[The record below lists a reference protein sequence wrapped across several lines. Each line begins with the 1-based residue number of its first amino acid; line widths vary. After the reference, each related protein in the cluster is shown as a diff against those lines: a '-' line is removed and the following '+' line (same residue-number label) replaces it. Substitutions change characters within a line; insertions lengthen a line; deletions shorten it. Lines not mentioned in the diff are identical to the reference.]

1 MRIVSLIASAT
12 ELVCELG
19 FESSLVGRSH
29 ECDFPPSVQRL
40 PVCTS
45 PRFAVQGSSA
55 EIDRRVKEIL
65 EQSLSVYRVDA
76 DKLRELSPDV
86 IVTQTQCEVCAVS
99 EKDVQSALC
108 DWIDSRPRIVS
119 LRTND
124 LTDFWRDAGRVAA
137 ALHTP
142 ERGKALVERLQNQMS
157 AVDATSR
164 KLANRPSIACVEW
177 IEPLMSAGNWM
188 PELVDMAGGEML
200 FGQAGQHSPRL
211 EWEKFSLADPDVI
224 LVTPCGWDIAKSR
237 EEMPALTSKPEWSG
251 IRAVCNRQVYLADGN
266 QYFNRP
272 GPRLV
277 ESLEILAE
285 ILHPGSFRFGHE
297 GRGWVRYTAS
307 AGQC

>member
-12 ELVCELG
+12 EIVCELG

-55 EIDRRVKEIL
+55 DIDRRVKHIL
-65 EQSLSVYRVDA
+65 SQTLSVYLVDA
-76 DKLRELSPDV
+76 EKLRELAPDV

-108 DWIDSRPRIVS
+108 DWIESRPQIVS
-119 LRTND
+119 LATNA
-124 LTDFWRDAGRVAA
+124 LADFWRDIDRVAK
-137 ALHTP
+137 ALGAP
-142 ERGKALVERLQNQMS
+142 ERGAMLSRRLLDRMKIGGEN
-157 AVDATSR
+157 VHTLPD
-164 KLANRPSIACVEW
+164 RPMVACIEW

-188 PELVDMAGGEML
+188 PELVEIAGGKML

-211 EWEKFSLADPDVI
+211 EWEKFWLADPDVI
-224 LVTPCGWDIAKSR
+224 LVTPCGWDIAKTR

-251 IRAVCNRQVYLADGN
+251 IRAVRNGRVYLADGN

-285 ILHPGSFRFGHE
+285 ILHPEAFHFGHE
-297 GRGWVRYTAS
+297 GRGWVRYAAS
-307 AGQC
+307 GSR

>member
-12 ELVCELG
+12 EIVCELG

-45 PRFAVQGSSA
+45 PRFAVHGSSA

-65 EQSLSVYRVDA
+65 EQSLSVYLVDA
-76 DKLRELSPDV
+76 DKLRELRPDV

-99 EKDVQSALC
+99 EKDVQTALC
-108 DWIDSRPRIVS
+108 EWIDSRPQIVS

-124 LTDFWRDAGRVAA
+124 LHDFWLDIARVAD
-137 ALHTP
+137 ALGVP
-142 ERGKALVERLQNQMS
+142 DGGKALLDRLQARM
-157 AVDATSR
+157 AVVADKAA
-164 KLANRPSIACVEW
+164 KLATRPSVAAVEW

-188 PELVDMAGGEML
+188 PQMVYLAGGSML
-200 FGQAGQHSPRL
+200 FGEDGQHSPRL
-211 EWEKFSLADPDVI
+211 AWDDFCRADPDVI

-237 EEMPALTSKPEWSG
+237 EELPALTSKPEWSKLK
-251 IRAVCNRQVYLADGN
+251 AVRNGQVYLADGN

-285 ILHPGSFRFGHE
+285 VLHPEAFHFGHE
-297 GRGWVRYTAS
+297 GRGWVKYKAS
-307 AGQC
+307 GGV